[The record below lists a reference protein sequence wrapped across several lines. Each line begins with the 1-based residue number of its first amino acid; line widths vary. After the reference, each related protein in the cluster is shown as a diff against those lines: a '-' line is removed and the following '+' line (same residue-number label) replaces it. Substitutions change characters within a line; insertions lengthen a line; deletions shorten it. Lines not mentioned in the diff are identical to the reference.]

1 MLCCVAAPT
10 TLNSNSLCC
19 ELWKWRLHY
28 RVALP
33 YPPCCSPQLNSATH
47 SDTDPSSPLSIA
59 IITHSESPPPP
70 PPLLPPNPIEKRKV
84 QGTRSSQKMRDL
96 QEGMCSN
103 PNQLLLNLLAFRG
116 KIRTLSSTP
125 RISRYTNMPTLFI
138 F

>member
-47 SDTDPSSPLSIA
+47 SDTDPSSPLSITI
-59 IITHSESPPPP
+59 IITHSDF
-70 PPLLPPNPIEKRKV
+70 PLLLLLPNPIDKRKV
-84 QGTRSSQKMRDL
+84 LGRRSSQKMKDL

-103 PNQLLLNLLAFRG
+103 PNKLLLLNLLAFKG

-125 RISRYTNMPTLFI
+125 RTSRYTNMPTLFI